1 MSEGFDLKTIGSNCF
16 TGYNKALHE
25 NAKKL
30 SKNMTHQESK
40 LWFRFLK
47 PHPLKWYRQRII
59 NRFIVDFYCSQANL
73 VIEIDGSQHFT
84 EQGLAYDKER
94 TAILEAYN
102 LTVLRYTNKLID
114 YHFNEVCQDIENH
127 LPIKIR

>member
-1 MSEGFDLKTIGSNCF
+1 MHNLK
-16 TGYNKALHE
+16 
-25 NAKKL
+25 KKL
-30 SKNMTHQESK
+30 YTAYNSSLHSRAKELRTHMTPQEAK

-47 PHPLKWYRQRII
+47 QHPLKWYHQRII

-94 TAILEAYN
+94 TAILQAYN
-102 LTVLRYTNKLID
+102 LTILRYTNKQID
-114 YHFNEVCQDIENH
+114 YHFNDVCLDIENH
-127 LPIKIR
+127 LPLRFK